1 MDTIEKALQKKAANT
16 AANSASTNESQLL
29 QKKKQTDAL
38 DQLADQKTD
47 IEIKQQNQ
55 DRLTDIYPDKEK
67 VEKQTTAQKSKIV
80 TIDLKKLENLGFLL
94 PQSSNSLLH
103 QEFRQIKRPLLN
115 NVLGRSAHPIENANI
130 IQVTSSLAGE
140 GKTFTAINLA
150 ISLTMEMD
158 FNVLL
163 VDADVI
169 KSSITRILFN
179 QMETKGLTDYL
190 SAEVSDLSDVLLNTN
205 IEKLKILPAGT
216 QHKLSSELLNSQYMD
231 NLLSEFSKRYENRIV
246 IFDSA
251 PVLQTNESKILANKV
266 GQIVFVVEQNKTEK
280 SVVKK
285 ALDLIS
291 EDAVVGL
298 VMNKSRTGKSEGY
311 YGYYGY
317 GGPEK

>member
-55 DRLTDIYPDKEK
+55 DRLTDIHPDKEK

-94 PQSSNSLLH
+94 PQSATSLLH

-216 QHKLSSELLNSQYMD
+216 QHNLSSELLNSRNMD

>member
-94 PQSSNSLLH
+94 PQSATSLLH

-216 QHKLSSELLNSQYMD
+216 QNKLSSELLNSQYMD
-231 NLLSEFSKRYENRIV
+231 NLLAEFSKRYENRIV